1 MHMETSVQLPGRREV
16 ERVWVPVDEPG
27 DSGLGVGPA
36 EPVDRVTLHIPL
48 ADLDFIK
55 RMARYSN
62 ALAKVQKIELKTQ
75 HSRKSLAEDWLKA
88 KVAEERMKMAKVIAA
103 HGDLPDPKDRK
114 AMEKYAKRVVAAAA
128 KKSV

>member
-1 MHMETSVQLPGRREV
+1 METSVQLSRGREV
-16 ERVWVPVDEPG
+16 ARVWVPVDQPG
-27 DSGLGVGPA
+27 DSGLGGVTPA
-36 EPVDRVTLHIPL
+36 EPLERVTLHIPA

-55 RMARYSN
+55 RVARYSN
-62 ALAKVQKIELKTQ
+62 ALAKVQKVEMKAQ

-88 KVAEERMKMAKVIAA
+88 KVNDERIRMAKVIAA